1 MHILKILH
9 IIARLNPMGGIATVL
24 EHLVNAQNEIEHF
37 ESKVISL
44 ETKNNNIENPYFYV
58 FEIGDLKQYLLEDR
72 PDVAIV
78 HSFFHVQYVS
88 VYKEL
93 KRQKIPYIIEPH
105 GSFVRNA
112 MLKSKIKKGIANKTI
127 FRRLIKEATAYI
139 YLCEEEM
146 EKSIYHKK
154 HDMIIPNAVEELN
167 VDINKSEDIKFYYIG
182 RYDIHHKGLDL
193 LLDALEILDKRKFVI
208 NIDFFGTGTKEQ
220 VKYIEER
227 IREMQYVHCG
237 NRGPLTGADKEAVLS
252 TYHIMV
258 LTSRY
263 EGLPM
268 TILEAWNLGIPC
280 VISEGTNMDKIVK
293 ENNIGW
299 VSGTT
304 PKEIAE
310 CLCKA
315 QNEYTENR
323 NMYIDKCIRFI
334 EENHRWN
341 RIAMISQQCLEQFLR
356 NYTANID

>member
-1 MHILKILH
+1 MNNLKIVH
-9 IIARLNPMGGIATVL
+9 IIDHLNPMGGIATVL
-24 EHLVNAQNEIEHF
+24 EHLVLAQNQIENF
-37 ESKVISL
+37 ESKVIFL
-44 ETKNNNIENPYFYV
+44 KPKFNNIENPYIFFV
-58 FEIGDLKQYLLEDR
+58 ETSNLKQLLLADV
-72 PDVAIV
+72 PDIV
-78 HSFFHVQYVS
+78 IIHSFFHAQYVA

-93 KRQKIPYIIEPH
+93 KRLKIPYIIEPH
-105 GSFVRNA
+105 GSFVKNA
-112 MLKSKIKKGIANKTI
+112 MLKSKIKKMIANNTI
-127 FRRLIKEATAYI
+127 FRSLIKDAAAYI
-139 YLCEEEM
+139 YLCDGEM
-146 EKSIYHKK
+146 EKSVYHTKY
-154 HDMIIPNAVEELN
+154 DFIIPNGVEKPN
-167 VDINKSEDIKFYYIG
+167 VDINKSDGIKFYYIG

-220 VKYIEER
+220 IKYIEER
-227 IREMQYVHCG
+227 IGEMQYVHCA
-237 NRGPLTGADKEAVLS
+237 NRGPLTGANKDDVLS

-293 ENNIGW
+293 KNNIGW

-310 CLCKA
+310 CICKA
-315 QNEYTENR
+315 QNEYIQNR
-323 NMYIDKCIRFI
+323 NRYIDKCIRFI

-341 RIAMISQQCLEQFLR
+341 RIAMLSQQCLEQFLR

>member
-1 MHILKILH
+1 
-9 IIARLNPMGGIATVL
+9 MGGIATVL
-24 EHLVNAQNEIEHF
+24 EHLVNAQNEIEDF
-37 ESKVISL
+37 ESKIISL
-44 ETKNNNIENPYFYV
+44 KAPNYNAEKSYLYFL
-58 FEIGDLKQYLLEDR
+58 EISDLKQYLLSNT
-72 PDVAIV
+72 PDIAII
-78 HSFFHVQYVS
+78 HSFFYLEYIE

-105 GSFVRNA
+105 GSFVKNA
-112 MLKSKIKKGIANKTI
+112 MLKSKIKKMIANYTI
-127 FRRLIKEATAYI
+127 FRRLIKEAAAYI

-146 EKSIYHKK
+146 EKSVYHTKY
-154 HDMIIPNAVEELN
+154 DMIIPNGVEKLN
-167 VDINKSEDIKFYYIG
+167 VDIKKSDGIKFYYIG

-193 LLDALEILDKRKFVI
+193 LLDALTILDERKIVI

-237 NRGPLTGADKEAVLS
+237 NRGPLTGADKDNVLS

-280 VISEGTNMDKIVK
+280 VISEGTNMDKITK
-293 ENNIGW
+293 ENNLGW

-310 CLCKA
+310 CICKA
-315 QNEYTENR
+315 QNEYIANR

-341 RIAMISQQCLEQFLR
+341 RIAMLSKQCLEQFLR
-356 NYTANID
+356 NCTANID